1 MADIFFTILPV
12 FYFLLFSIIFLLGL
26 WAYKE
31 IKNTNTKDDK

>member
-26 WAYKE
+26 WAYK
-31 IKNTNTKDDK
+31 KTQNTKTKDVK